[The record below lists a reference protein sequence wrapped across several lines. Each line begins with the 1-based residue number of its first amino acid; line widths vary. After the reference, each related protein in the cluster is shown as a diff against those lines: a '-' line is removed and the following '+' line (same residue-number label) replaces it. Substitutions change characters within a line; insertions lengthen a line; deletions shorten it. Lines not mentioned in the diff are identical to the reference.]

1 MKKINVRSITFR
13 LIAGGCV
20 AVLIPLLI
28 VGMVS
33 VFKSTSA
40 LSDISKNNAQ
50 EHAQNLAQ
58 TIETILGQQTVTAG
72 AFASDTH
79 VIDILEQVKEQGA
92 GGAAEDLIRL
102 RQDMKKKFTVFDDS
116 YLGIFVTDENGLLLT
131 GELADGKEYKGSDIS
146 SREYFQEAKR
156 TGSTVVGEIVKS
168 KSTGKMIYVVCAPV
182 KSSGGDFLG
191 VFGLSVKADLL
202 ITVVSGSKIG
212 ETGYAFMIDKNA
224 IINSHPNE
232 QFILELDLRTLKG
245 MEDITA
251 EMLAGKKGVQNY
263 TFKGVDKIAGY
274 APVALKNWSIAL
286 TQNREEFLQAPTEIR
301 NSLIAVVIAAQLV
314 VGLLIYFASK
324 SITRPINAAVA
335 GLKDIAEGEG
345 DLTMRLAVKSKD
357 EVGEMARWFNLFIE
371 KLQSII
377 KQIALNSVQVSDRS
391 TKLSTISQELLA
403 GAEDTSQR
411 STNVATASE
420 EMSANINNVAAAME
434 QSATN
439 LSMVAA
445 ASEEMS
451 ATIKE
456 IAENAEKARGV
467 ASEAVGQSQSAHEK
481 MNELGIAAN
490 KIGKVAETITEISEQ
505 TNLLALNA
513 TIEAA
518 RAGEAGKGFAVV
530 ANEIKELAKQTA
542 IATLDIKAVITDVLN
557 TTSSA
562 ETEIGEINGVIRGV
576 NEIVATIATAV
587 EEQAVTTQE
596 IANNIAQASQ
606 GIQEV
611 NENVSQ
617 SSVVSASISK
627 DIAEVSE
634 ASRKISRSSNDVQSN
649 AQDLYAGAE
658 ELHAIVGKFKV

>member
-1 MKKINVRSITFR
+1 MKKFNFSSITFR
-13 LIAGGCV
+13 LVLGGCI

-28 VGMVS
+28 VGAVS
-33 VFKSTSA
+33 IYESTKA
-40 LSDISKNNAQ
+40 LSELSEKNA
-50 EHAQNLAQ
+50 EEYAQNLAQ
-58 TIETILGQQTVTAG
+58 TIETTINLQVLTAS
-72 AFASDTH
+72 AFATDTD
-79 VIDILEQVKEQGA
+79 VIKTLEKVKDVGA
-92 GGAAEDLIRL
+92 EGAAEDLAAL
-102 RQDMKKKFTVFDDS
+102 WQNMKKKFKVLDPN
-116 YLGIFVTDENGLLLT
+116 YLGIFVSDEKGLLVT
-131 GELADGKEYKGSDIS
+131 GELASGKEYKGANVS
-146 SREYFQEAKR
+146 SRDYFQEAKQ

-168 KSTGKMIYVVCAPV
+168 KTTGDLIYVVSAPV
-182 KSSGGDFLG
+182 KSSTGQFLG
-191 VFGLSVKADLL
+191 IFGMSVKADLL
-202 ITVVSGSKIG
+202 INIVSGSKVG
-212 ETGYAFMIDKNA
+212 ETGYAFMVDKNG
-224 IINSHPNE
+224 IVNSHPNKK
-232 QFILELDLRTLKG
+232 FILELDMKTLQG
-245 MEDITA
+245 MESISA
-251 EMLAGKKGVQNY
+251 EMLSGKKGVQSY
-263 TFKGVDKIAGY
+263 FFKGFDKIAGY
-274 APVALKNWSIAL
+274 APVPTKKWSIAL
-286 TQNREEFLQAPTEIR
+286 TQNKEEFLKAPHAIR
-301 NSLIAVVIAAQLV
+301 NNLIAIVIAAQLI
-314 VGLLIYFASK
+314 VGIFIFFASK
-324 SITRPINAAVA
+324 KITKPINEAVA

-345 DLTMRLAVKSKD
+345 DLTMRLKVQSKD
-357 EVGEMARWFNLFIE
+357 EVGEMAKWFNLFIE
-371 KLQSII
+371 KLQIII
-377 KQIALNSVQVSDRS
+377 KQIADNSRQVNESS
-391 TKLSTISQELLA
+391 TKLSTISVELLS
-403 GAEDTSQR
+403 GADDSSQR

-420 EMSANINNVAAAME
+420 EMSTNINNVAAAME

-445 ASEEMS
+445 ASEQMS

-557 TTSSA
+557 TTKSA
-562 ETEIGEINGVIRGV
+562 ESEIGQISGVMGGV

-596 IANNIAQASQ
+596 IADNIAQASQ

-617 SSVVSASISK
+617 SSIVSASISQ
-627 DIAEVSE
+627 DIAEVSA
-634 ASRKISRSSNDVQSN
+634 ASLNISKSSNDVKSN
-649 AQDLYAGAE
+649 AQDLLSRAE
-658 ELHAIVGKFKV
+658 ELNAIVGKFKV